1 MLQRYESEKEYTE
14 QLHRMRPRVAEIF
27 RNYFEA
33 QLSDEEAIR
42 SFEAKIGSKSDLYAR
57 IKNRS
62 FHSAT
67 EYRDAWFKGMIEIEE
82 SEMRRLLKN
91 DVLREYAIL
100 FLERSFLKE
109 PLKYIR
115 RKLVEHDREIYLGDN
130 KNVIG
135 VFIAP
140 EYNSPMCQGWGSYVL
155 KGFKTK
161 YEYLTLGQLKQEGYL
176 EGRIEKDEQYEA
188 QKISVE
194 SMEDIE
200 KFYSNFTKSGSPFE
214 KQFIDCYLNY
224 VREQR
229 DWTKIPILLPEV
241 RWNKKSV
248 CHKYRVDYLII
259 NYVTGRR
266 LAIELSP
273 DSTHM
278 NGIDIKADWHKE
290 NDKRNS
296 YFFEYNVPTVTF
308 TSSYL
313 KNIQECFDMIKD
325 VFYLPE
331 VKEEKFE
338 KIIERI

>member
-14 QLHRMRPRVAEIF
+14 QLHQMRPRVVEIF
-27 RNYFEA
+27 RNYCEP

-42 SFEAKIGSKSDLYAR
+42 SFEAKIGSKSDLFAQ

-62 FHSAT
+62 FQSAT
-67 EYRDAWFKGMIEIEE
+67 EYRDAWFKGMIERGE
-82 SEMRRLLKN
+82 SEMRCLLKN
-91 DVLREYAIL
+91 DILREYAIL
-100 FLERSFLKE
+100 FIERSYVKE
-109 PLKYIR
+109 PFKYVR
-115 RKLVEHDREIYLGDN
+115 RKLVEYDREIYLGDN

-140 EYNSPMCQGWGSYVL
+140 EYNSLMCKGWGSYIL
-155 KGFKTK
+155 KGFKAK
-161 YEYLTLGQLKQEGYL
+161 YEYLTLGQLKQDGYL

-278 NGIDIKADWHKE
+278 NGVDIKADWQKE

-308 TSSYL
+308 TSAYL

-331 VKEEKFE
+331 MKEEKFE